1 MSSTL
6 RIFGLSTTVMILGS
20 LFLIPL
26 TYAQPDNGKSE
37 PAPQSQSASSA
48 AKGIEPVW
56 QRAVAGIDARLKT
69 ALEMYKSCK
78 MDQAKKAVTAAHF
91 EGYKNSLME
100 TAVRKHISQR
110 KDFANNGLFTEIIT
124 LMGQNAP
131 APKIEEAI
139 ATLSKSLKQDL
150 PGLPLVEGAVPKEML
165 EAAKRRI
172 PEKDWR
178 KVSEE
183 VAASLGGA
191 VTTYRQ
197 GKQSEAVKLA
207 KETYFD
213 NYDETGLEAKID
225 SASHDANA
233 KLGKLFNK
241 LVHQMDTAQPPERI
255 EQTADELKKEIRKI
269 AGSLAGSHL
278 DESANLWRRLTSGA
292 RTLFH

>member
-1 MSSTL
+1 MSSFL
-6 RIFGLSTTVMILGS
+6 RIFAFAATVMILS
-20 LFLIPL
+20 SPVLVRL
-26 TYAQPDNGKSE
+26 THAQPDNGKSQ
-37 PAPQSQSASSA
+37 PAPQGQDRSSA

-56 QRAVAGIDARLKT
+56 QRAVAGIDAKLKA
-69 ALEMYKSCK
+69 ALELYKACK

-91 EGYKNSLME
+91 EGYKNSLLE

-131 APKIEEAI
+131 APKIDEAI
-139 ATLSKSLKQDL
+139 ATLNQSLKQDL

-197 GKQSEAVKLA
+197 GKQSEALELA

-225 SASHDANA
+225 SVSHDANA
-233 KLGKLFNK
+233 KLGNLFNK
-241 LVHQMDTAQPPERI
+241 LVHQMDTAQPEERI
-255 EQTADELKKEIRKI
+255 EQTADELKTEIRKV
-269 AGSLAGSHL
+269 AGSLGAGHS
-278 DESANLWRRLTSGA
+278 DESARLWHRVTGSVRA
-292 RTLFH
+292 WFQ